1 MATPNALFAIF
12 NVQDPNGVRSKFG
25 QIAPWVT
32 YELQD
37 GQWLL
42 MAPGGTTTKEVTD
55 KLAITT
61 EPPSTP
67 IAVVVKVESYY
78 GRNFAVVWDWIK
90 AKQGIELGT
99 VTAPS

>member
-1 MATPNALFAIF
+1 MATQNTLFAIF
-12 NVQDPNGVRSKFG
+12 NVGNPAGLRDKLVQV
-25 QIAPWVT
+25 APWVS

-61 EPPSTP
+61 DPPSTTT
-67 IAVVVKVESYY
+67 AVVVKVENYY

-90 AKQGIELGT
+90 SKQGIELGH
-99 VTAPS
+99 AAIA